1 MTIVIDTDALVGLAN
16 ADDSHHTQALR
27 LAEEL
32 ITRQAS
38 IHILPTTLAEFAL
51 VATTKIGLARSQ
63 KAAHHVRAR
72 YALMDVQGDITD
84 EALNLYAKQ
93 TSKENSLFDCYAI
106 RAGRERSVQRGLMGR
121 LRRPIILKSLAHDAA
136 PARDVNDA

>member
-93 TSKENSLFDCYAI
+93 TSKENSLFDCYVMIA
-106 RAGRERSVQRGLMGR
+106 AKR
-121 LRRPIILKSLAHDAA
+121 LSADCIFSFDGGYTQNGFTLIEEFLATHHT
-136 PARDVNDA
+136 